1 MVAVMERTRRGRVG
15 AMEGEHGPAR
25 REVVVA
31 IAHQKGGVGKS
42 TSAALLAAEVAW
54 IRPDW
59 RVVVEDRDPDRNLSA
74 RWPGDT
80 PSVRLVEAGCGAG
93 QLRLID
99 TGPGNP
105 EQLDQVL
112 LGCDHVVVP
121 VRMEPMTT
129 QALGMFLPRLAE
141 VQRQA
146 GGRPRLA
153 GFVLTHYVGRVAEH
167 AQVRADL
174 EAFAVAQGSRVLGV
188 VPFTAVIG
196 MRLSTKGHYYRP
208 AAEQLLRVL
217 DGRA

>member
-1 MVAVMERTRRGRVG
+1 MVAVMERTRRGPAQ
-15 AMEGEHGPAR
+15 AMDGGHGPAQ

-42 TSAALLAAEVAW
+42 TSTALLAAEIAW

-59 RVVVEDRDPDRNLSA
+59 RVLVEDRDPDRNLSA

-80 PSVRLVEAGCGAG
+80 PSVQLVEAGCGTG

-146 GGRPRLA
+146 GGRPQLA
-153 GFVLTHYVGRVAEH
+153 GFVLTHYVSRVAEH
-167 AQVRADL
+167 VQVRADL